1 MDGLRN
7 ATSLATLPRL
17 KRGGPLELSKEFR
30 KNAAECLQLSRKARS
45 LAAQGYWVAM
55 AQFWFDLAVH
65 AEDRDAI
72 ESVDPAS
79 LPGEQNGNGKSE
91 QS

>member
-1 MDGLRN
+1 MDGRWN
-7 ATSLATLPRL
+7 AMSLVTLPRL
-17 KRGGPLELSKEFR
+17 KAGGSLELAQEFR
-30 KNAAECLQLSRKARS
+30 KNAAECLKLSQKAES

-72 ESVDPAS
+72 ESVDPAA
-79 LPGEQNGNGKSE
+79 LPGEENGNGKRG

>member
-1 MDGLRN
+1 MIGFGN
-7 ATSLATLPRL
+7 AIGIVALPRL
-17 KRGGPLELSKEFR
+17 KRGGLLELSKEFR
-30 KNAAECLQLSRKARS
+30 KNAAECLKLSQKAES

-72 ESVDPAS
+72 EGVDPAS
-79 LPGEQNGNGKSE
+79 LLGEENGNGKRERS
-91 QS
+91 

>member
-1 MDGLRN
+1 MDSPWN
-7 ATSLATLPRL
+7 AMSVATLPRL
-17 KRGGPLELSKEFR
+17 KAGRSLELAIEFR
-30 KNAAECLQLSRKARS
+30 KNAAECLKLSRKAES

-79 LPGEQNGNGKSE
+79 LPGEENGNGKRG